1 MWVNFSQILNLISLW
16 KYLNNVK
23 NILSNL
29 NINKKIL
36 IILNIWFDVINVKS
50 ENKSSSK
57 KKSEVS
63 IKNRAGFSEIET
75 KVLVLETAGY
85 PFNFGLLEGPNL
97 EISDKVLF
105 EQYAID
111 QWSGTSVR
119 TGSYL
124 FDQKIIPDFAFK
136 IITAYPEDSV
146 IGENTSI
153 EIVIPDVEKNDSI
166 KRIKSNV
173 FFDDVVGQ
181 ENAKKKSKLIYKY
194 LQDPEK
200 FGNWAPKNVLFY
212 GLPGTGKTMLAKALS
227 NELNINLFLVKATS
241 LIGDHVGDAANKI
254 HDLYETALKS
264 APSLIFIDEIDAIAL
279 HRSFQSLRG
288 DVSEIVN
295 SLLTEMDGIN
305 PNDGV
310 VTIAA
315 TNNPSSIDFAI
326 RSRFEEE
333 IEFKLP
339 NEDERREIFELNL
352 NTFPM
357 DYDLDIEK
365 LVKLS
370 KRMSGRDIKEK
381 ILKTALHNA
390 IINDKEKVT
399 MDDVYFALDI
409 NKYKK
414 EEIKGMFE

>member
-1 MWVNFSQILNLISLW
+1 MIC
-16 KYLNNVK
+16 
-23 NILSNL
+23 
-29 NINKKIL
+29 
-36 IILNIWFDVINVKS
+36 VKS
-50 ENKSSSK
+50 ENKSSNV

-63 IKNRAGFSEIET
+63 IKNKTIFNENET

-111 QWSGTSVR
+111 QWGGTLVR

-146 IGENTSI
+146 IGENTTI
-153 EIVIPDVEKNDSI
+153 EIVIPDVEKSDSV
-166 KRIKSNV
+166 KRVKSNV
-173 FFDDVVGQ
+173 FFDDVIGQ

-194 LQDPEK
+194 LQDPER
-200 FGNWAPKNVLFY
+200 FGAWAPKNVLFY

-227 NELNINLFLVKATS
+227 NELKINLFLVKATS

-339 NEDERREIFELNL
+339 NDDERREIFELNL

-399 MDDVYFALDI
+399 MEDVYFALEL

-414 EEIKGMFE
+414 EEVKGMFE

>member
-1 MWVNFSQILNLISLW
+1 M
-16 KYLNNVK
+16 
-23 NILSNL
+23 
-29 NINKKIL
+29 
-36 IILNIWFDVINVKS
+36 NVKS
-50 ENKSSSK
+50 ENKSSNI

-63 IKNRAGFSEIET
+63 IKNKTGFNEKET
-75 KVLVLETAGY
+75 QVLVLETAGY

-136 IITAYPEDSV
+136 VITAYPEDSV

-153 EIVIPDVEKNDSI
+153 EIVIPNEEKQDSI
-166 KRIKSNV
+166 KRVKSNV

-212 GLPGTGKTMLAKALS
+212 GLPGTGKTMLAKALA
-227 NELNINLFLVKATS
+227 NELHINLFLVKATS

-264 APSLIFIDEIDAIAL
+264 APALIFIDEIDAIAL

-339 NEDERREIFELNL
+339 NDDERREIFQLNL
-352 NTFPM
+352 DTFPM

-390 IINDKEKVT
+390 IINDKETVT
-399 MDDVYFALDI
+399 MDDVYFALEL

-414 EEIKGMFE
+414 EEVKGMFE

>member
-1 MWVNFSQILNLISLW
+1 MIS
-16 KYLNNVK
+16 
-23 NILSNL
+23 
-29 NINKKIL
+29 
-36 IILNIWFDVINVKS
+36 VKS
-50 ENKSSSK
+50 ENKSSNV

-63 IKNRAGFSEIET
+63 IKNKTIFNENET

-111 QWSGTSVR
+111 QWGGTLVR

-146 IGENTSI
+146 IGENTTI
-153 EIVIPDVEKNDSI
+153 EIVIPDVEKSDSV
-166 KRIKSNV
+166 KRVKSNV
-173 FFDDVVGQ
+173 FFDDVIGQ

-194 LQDPEK
+194 LQDPER
-200 FGNWAPKNVLFY
+200 FGAWAPKNVLFY

-227 NELNINLFLVKATS
+227 NELKVNLFLVKATS

-339 NEDERREIFELNL
+339 NDDERREIFELNL

-399 MDDVYFALDI
+399 MEDVYFALEL

-414 EEIKGMFE
+414 EEVKGMFE

>member
-1 MWVNFSQILNLISLW
+1 M
-16 KYLNNVK
+16 
-23 NILSNL
+23 
-29 NINKKIL
+29 
-36 IILNIWFDVINVKS
+36 INVKS

-63 IKNRAGFSEIET
+63 IKNRSSFNEVET

-146 IGENTSI
+146 IGDNTSI

-339 NEDERREIFELNL
+339 NDDERREIFELNL

-399 MDDVYFALDI
+399 MDDIYFALDI

>member
-1 MWVNFSQILNLISLW
+1 M
-16 KYLNNVK
+16 
-23 NILSNL
+23 
-29 NINKKIL
+29 
-36 IILNIWFDVINVKS
+36 KS

-63 IKNRAGFSEIET
+63 IKNRASFSEIET

-339 NEDERREIFELNL
+339 NDDERREIFELNL

-357 DYDLDIEK
+357 DYELDIEK

-390 IINDKEKVT
+390 IINDKEKLT

-414 EEIKGMFE
+414 EEIEGMFE

>member
-1 MWVNFSQILNLISLW
+1 M
-16 KYLNNVK
+16 
-23 NILSNL
+23 
-29 NINKKIL
+29 
-36 IILNIWFDVINVKS
+36 INVKS

-63 IKNRAGFSEIET
+63 IKNRASFSEIET

-194 LQDPEK
+194 LKDPEK

-399 MDDVYFALDI
+399 MDDVYFALDV